1 MSEPELKTDFNVFMI
16 REHVK
21 MIQNEIQRMKELGKT
36 DPFDYEM
43 SLLEIFPEFYQQHPF
58 LVKKICS
65 GSDMSMLTKMLD
77 NLEQVQE
84 GNKSLASVELNLGNE
99 LANQFLYPVINKK

>member
-1 MSEPELKTDFNVFMI
+1 MSEAELKTDFNVLMI
-16 REHVK
+16 KDHVAIFQK
-21 MIQNEIQRMKELGKT
+21 EIQRMKQEGKT
-36 DPFDYEM
+36 DPFDHEM
-43 SLLEIFPEFYQQHPF
+43 SILETFPEFYQQHPF

-77 NLEQVQE
+77 NLELVQE

>member
-1 MSEPELKTDFNVFMI
+1 MSEPELKTDFNVLMI
-16 REHVK
+16 KEYVK
-21 MIQNEIQRMKELGKT
+21 MMQKEINRMKQEGKN
-36 DPFDYEM
+36 DPFDHEM
-43 SLLEIFPEFYQQHPF
+43 TLIETFPDFYQQHPF

-65 GSDMSMLTKMLD
+65 GSDLSMLTKMLD
-77 NLEQVQE
+77 NLEHVQE

>member
-1 MSEPELKTDFNVFMI
+1 MSEPELKTDFNVLGI
-16 REHVK
+16 RAHVK
-21 MIQNEIQRMKELGKT
+21 MMQTVIQQMKQEGKN
-36 DPFDYEM
+36 DPFDHEM
-43 SLLEIFPEFYQQHPF
+43 TLLETFPEFYQQHPF

-65 GSDMSMLTKMLD
+65 GGDLSMLTKMLD

-99 LANQFLYPVINKK
+99 LANEFLYPVINKK